1 MPDIKLPKYIISK
14 TYHITDNNL
23 SYSFIADEKN
33 SIEYPLKGKLSDL
46 WEFIVN
52 SKDYDLICKFAIN
65 NKLDNILDD
74 FLFQLKQKK
83 LICTDLNF
91 LSENSVNL
99 LPAIYFNSENYSYY
113 INYKNNFL
121 LKYKFIENL
130 YLVLNYR
137 CNLNC
142 RHCCNPKNMDQFFI
156 SFEQAKKI
164 IDEAVELGVSEILVT
179 GGECTLNKDF
189 LNIVKYIKS
198 KYLRL
203 VIFSNGQNFYDN
215 EDLFNSIVD
224 IYPSL
229 IQFSLYSTNP
239 QVHDNMTRVSGSH
252 HKTLSVLKKFKQA
265 GINVGILSFQS
276 TYNKNS
282 YQDLNTLA
290 ESLDVGY
297 IDVCCFIY
305 NKNNNNLDAALSE
318 EDMVK
323 YYTRRYPT
331 SLDLEHKYKKFKKS
345 DKKICKAG
353 YNLISV
359 EPDLSITPCM
369 YSKYSFGNLKNITLK
384 YVKENI
390 LPEFQK
396 LYTTEN
402 LKECFKYDYCKY
414 CSYCLVNVMLNS
426 EFLKKSEMLCRN
438 ARAVQKTFLLHQQN
452 KPCIPQ

>member
-1 MPDIKLPKYIISK
+1 MLIIPNYICTKVYNIDSPP
-14 TYHITDNNL
+14 YSLSFITDVKNN
-23 SYSFIADEKN
+23 K
-33 SIEYPLKGKLSDL
+33 EYILKGGISNL

-265 GINVGILSFQS
+265 GINVGIINFQS

-282 YQDLNTLA
+282 YA
-290 ESLDVGY
+290 ELKKFADSLKINCDTG
-297 IDVCCFIY
+297 CSFIY
-305 NKNNNNLDAALSE
+305 NKDNNNLDAALSE

-331 SLDLEHKYKKFKKS
+331 LLDLEQKYKKFKKS
-345 DKKICKAG
+345 DKKICQAG

-359 EPDLSITPCM
+359 EPDLSVTPCS
-369 YSKYSFGNLKNITLK
+369 YAKYSLGNLKNTTLK
-384 YVKENI
+384 HIKENA
-390 LPEFQK
+390 LPQFLK

-402 LKECFKYDYCKY
+402 LKECFNHDYCQY
-414 CSYCLVNVMLNS
+414 CYYCLMNTTLNKG
-426 EFLKKSEMLCRN
+426 FLKKDEMLCRD
-438 ARAVQKTFLLHQQN
+438 ARAIQKTFLLHQQN
-452 KPCIPQ
+452 KSCTLH